1 VDYSSSLS
9 LSLPL
14 SVGLQPNNGT
24 IIPIACLKAKQHI
37 PVARKINSLVKM
49 AFRSFLLLLSLA
61 ACADALASDAST
73 GANNKKIVLNHH
85 LPRPESRTIVSD
97 LVSRRDCLAT
107 AASVSAAAASFM
119 VPKTAEAAPAQQ
131 TTTGVVPTIKL
142 GKSDLEVS
150 RTIQGYWQLAGGHGK
165 YREADA
171 VSNMEAHFKSG
182 ITTLDTADIYGPSEL
197 IMGKFIASQP
207 KAVPCTKF
215 CCFRFLDEIN
225 RAEVRQRIQKS
236 CERLQVSQL
245 PLVQFFWSNYDI
257 KRYVD
262 VALYLT
268 ELKEEGLIREI
279 GATNFDLKRLQ
290 ELVKADV
297 PLVSHQVQL
306 SAMDRRPVQSG
317 MAGWCAENQ
326 ISLIGFGT
334 IGSGILSNEWLG
346 KGAPKQED
354 RNTASMRMYSS
365 TAARFGDWSLVQ
377 ELLRTMNAVAE
388 SVRADGRC
396 DKANISNIA
405 QRYVLETPAVASVL
419 IGVRNKEHIEENVRS
434 HSFALKQVRVA
445 TFCCSCSMKVPFCDA
460 HTHLLNFSFTPF
472 LHLLGRAR
480 RH

>member
-1 VDYSSSLS
+1 MW
-9 LSLPL
+9 
-14 SVGLQPNNGT
+14 Q
-24 IIPIACLKAKQHI
+24 
-37 PVARKINSLVKM
+37 M
-49 AFRSFLLLLSLA
+49 AFRRFLLLLSLA
-61 ACADALASDAST
+61 QSADALASSDAT
-73 GANNKKIVLNHH
+73 AGANKKILVNGHQQRPPPRSIVGDMVL
-85 LPRPESRTIVSD
+85 
-97 LVSRRDCLAT
+97 SRRDCFAT
-107 AASVSAAAASFM
+107 AASVSTASLL
-119 VPKTAEAAPAQQ
+119 VPKSAEAAQQ
-131 TTTGVVPTIKL
+131 ATTGVPTIKL

-165 YREADA
+165 YKEADA
-171 VSNMEAHFKSG
+171 VSNMEAHFRAG
-182 ITTLDTADIYGPSEL
+182 VTTLDTADIYGPSEL

-207 KAVPCTKF
+207 KKAVPCTKF

-245 PLVQFFWSNYDI
+245 PLVAFFWSNYDI

-317 MAGWCAENQ
+317 MADWCAENQ

-334 IGSGILSNEWLG
+334 VGSGILSNEWLG

-396 DKANISNIA
+396 SEANISNIA

-419 IGVRNKEHIEENVRS
+419 IGVRNKEHIEENVRT
-434 HSFALKQVRVA
+434 HSFQLKQVRI
-445 TFCCSCSMKVPFCDA
+445 
-460 HTHLLNFSFTPF
+460 
-472 LHLLGRAR
+472 
-480 RH
+480 